1 MYKILICDDERDIRN
16 ALRIYL
22 TGEGY
27 AVCEADSGLAALE
40 LMQREEVQLV
50 LMDIMMPGMSGLR
63 VCEDIRKTSTVPIL
77 FLTAKSQESDKLL
90 GLTAGGDD
98 YLARPFSFAELSA
111 RVKALLRRYCVY
123 QGKDQAEPHH
133 PRPDAQM
140 LELHGVRIALD
151 CNRVWVDEQEA
162 DLTETEYKILKL
174 LMQSPQR
181 IFPVQVIY
189 ETVWGEPYFYV
200 SNSTVMVHIR
210 NLRMKVEHNP
220 QNPQR
225 ICTVWGKGY
234 RFAAQEDGNGNT

>member
-1 MYKILICDDERDIRN
+1 MQTIMIVEDDPDIRDGV
-16 ALRIYL
+16 RIL
-22 TGEGY
+22 LSGEGY
-27 AVCEADSGLAALE
+27 RILEAENGTRALS
-40 LMQREEVQLV
+40 LLTPEVDLV
-50 LMDIMMPGMSGLR
+50 ILDIMMPGMSGLR
-63 VCEDIRKTSTVPIL
+63 VCEEIRKTSTVPIL

-98 YLARPFSFAELSA
+98 YLAKPFSFAELSA

-123 QGKDQAEPHH
+123 QGKNQAEPHH

-162 DLTETEYKILKL
+162 DLTETEYK
-174 LMQSPQR
+174 
-181 IFPVQVIY
+181 
-189 ETVWGEPYFYV
+189 
-200 SNSTVMVHIR
+200 VHIR

-234 RFAAQEDGNGNT
+234 RFAAQEDGNGNA

>member
-1 MYKILICDDERDIRN
+1 MQTIMIVEDDPDIR
-16 ALRIYL
+16 
-22 TGEGY
+22 
-27 AVCEADSGLAALE
+27 D
-40 LMQREEVQLV
+40 
-50 LMDIMMPGMSGLR
+50 
-63 VCEDIRKTSTVPIL
+63 
-77 FLTAKSQESDKLL
+77 
-90 GLTAGGDD
+90 
-98 YLARPFSFAELSA
+98 
-111 RVKALLRRYCVY
+111 
-123 QGKDQAEPHH
+123 
-133 PRPDAQM
+133 
-140 LELHGVRIALD
+140 GVRIALD

-200 SNSTVMVHIR
+200 SNGTVMVHIR

-234 RFAAQEDGNGNT
+234 RFAAQDISVRFVKENGKAGPAFANAVLPGRHQPLRHREVDGAAGPHQHRQAGRSLGHERLQAL

>member
-1 MYKILICDDERDIRN
+1 MQRTEKYFEKDAFRKSAAGVIL
-16 ALRIYL
+16 A
-22 TGEGY
+22 
-27 AVCEADSGLAALE
+27 AEADA
-40 LMQREEVQLV
+40 
-50 LMDIMMPGMSGLR
+50 
-63 VCEDIRKTSTVPIL
+63 TT
-77 FLTAKSQESDKLL
+77 
-90 GLTAGGDD
+90 GG
-98 YLARPFSFAELSA
+98 
-111 RVKALLRRYCVY
+111 
-123 QGKDQAEPHH
+123 G
-133 PRPDAQM
+133 
-140 LELHGVRIALD
+140 RIALD

-200 SNSTVMVHIR
+200 SNGTVMVHIR

>member
-1 MYKILICDDERDIRN
+1 MTRTSGTACASRWT
-16 ALRIYL
+16 A
-22 TGEGY
+22 TG
-27 AVCEADSGLAALE
+27 SGWT
-40 LMQREEVQLV
+40 
-50 LMDIMMPGMSGLR
+50 S
-63 VCEDIRKTSTVPIL
+63 RK
-77 FLTAKSQESDKLL
+77 
-90 GLTAGGDD
+90 
-98 YLARPFSFAELSA
+98 
-111 RVKALLRRYCVY
+111 
-123 QGKDQAEPHH
+123 
-133 PRPDAQM
+133 
-140 LELHGVRIALD
+140 
-151 CNRVWVDEQEA
+151 A

-200 SNSTVMVHIR
+200 SNGTVMVHIR